1 MKKEIDMLQ
10 IEIQQLINKCIILNK
25 DEMTAVVRVT
35 LGRDIELRFIKILQ
49 ENKQLKKENELKD
62 KAIKLMAEYIES
74 KKTLVDKYYNV
85 LTAGTIKKYFENKA
99 KESEE

>member
-1 MKKEIDMLQ
+1 MKKEVDMLQ

-49 ENKQLKKENELKD
+49 ENKQLKKRMN
-62 KAIKLMAEYIES
+62 
-74 KKTLVDKYYNV
+74 
-85 LTAGTIKKYFENKA
+85 
-99 KESEE
+99 